1 MQRGQSQRDDCK
13 SQEENDKDRVDPDPP
28 IALFNSLKFLC
39 ELLVSRIHGSLNVMG
54 LRGNHGV
61 EVGATFPIQSSYSD
75 GVSRSRIF
83 HFIITSSLCP
93 KMGIDFELIQ
103 RNDEPVTSLH

>member
-1 MQRGQSQRDDCK
+1 MQRGQSQGDDCK

-28 IALFNSLKFLC
+28 IALLNSLKFSC
-39 ELLVSRIHGSLNVMG
+39 EVLGSRIHGSLNVMG

-75 GVSRSRIF
+75 RACRSRRF
-83 HFIITSSLCP
+83 HFVITSSLCP
-93 KMGIDFELIQ
+93 KMGIDFELI
-103 RNDEPVTSLH
+103 RRINE